1 MDFDGLSGP
10 RGTRGS
16 WHEILSQ
23 FDLDIEYLPGAEN
36 VVADAMSR
44 WAYPATSARQDI
56 SWHGSKRAKE
66 EF

>member
-1 MDFDGLSGP
+1 
-10 RGTRGS
+10 
-16 WHEILSQ
+16 LSQ